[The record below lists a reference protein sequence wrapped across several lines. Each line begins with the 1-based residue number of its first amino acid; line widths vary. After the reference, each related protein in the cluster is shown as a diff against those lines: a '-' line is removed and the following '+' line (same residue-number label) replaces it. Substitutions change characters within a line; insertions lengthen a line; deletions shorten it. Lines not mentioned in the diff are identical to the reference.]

1 MATRRRRRFTADF
14 KKRVALEAL
23 QGDRTVQEIAT
34 RHEVHP
40 NQVSTWKRQAIDGL
54 DEVFGG
60 GKASRQSEHD
70 ATLRDLHAKSRA
82 ERQQMVDRDDAL
94 SISRQ
99 CALLSI
105 SRSSV
110 YYRPRGES
118 AESLALMRRMDALS
132 LEYPFYG
139 SRQMALHL
147 RREGVSVGR
156 RRVRRLMRLMGRRRF
171 YRKPRTSDAQ
181 PGHRVGHRVYPYLL
195 RGLTTDRLDQVWCV
209 D

>member
-23 QGDRTVQEIAT
+23 RGDRTVQEIAA
-34 RHEVHP
+34 RHEVPSEPGEYLEAAGHRR
-40 NQVSTWKRQAIDGL
+40 VGRGLRQ
-54 DEVFGG
+54 
-60 GKASRQSEHD
+60 RQSISPIGVRGDGPEPACED
-70 ATLRDLHAKSRA
+70 RRADGGAGFSSARVPTLSRA

-99 CALLSI
+99 CALLGI

-139 SRQMALHL
+139 SRQMARHL

-156 RRVRRLMRLMGRRRF
+156 RRVRRLMRLMGLEGNSQWRSGCTRTGRGRSRR
-171 YRKPRTSDAQ
+171 
-181 PGHRVGHRVYPYLL
+181 PGFM
-195 RGLTTDRLDQVWCV
+195 
-209 D
+209 